1 MIHQVVIKL
10 GGDELILETG
20 RMAKQANG
28 AVFAYYGGTACLATI
43 CISEKEEDFGF
54 LPLSVEY
61 NEKYY
66 AAGKIPGGFI
76 KRESK
81 PHSKEILVSRLIDR
95 PMRPLFPKS
104 FRHEIQIIPTTV
116 SADQINP
123 PDVIAM
129 MAAAAAVHI
138 SDVPFH
144 GPVAAVRIASVDNEL
159 IIYPT
164 FDQIESS
171 VLDIVVAGTEKGIT
185 MVEGGAREAGEELMI
200 AAIEEGHRVI
210 RMLCEKQK
218 ELASLAGKEKM
229 PFEEKEEELENR
241 DEIWNDAFPK
251 LKEACFIKGKQN
263 RLDAI
268 KKVYRETF
276 ENYKETIPDEKE
288 KLLYEMFEKMESE
301 IVRASIIKEGIR
313 TDGRKPDE
321 IRPISCEIDLLK
333 RTHGAALFTRGETQ
347 ALVVSTLGTV
357 YDEKIL
363 DDIDG
368 DTRKTFMLH
377 YNFPPFSVGET
388 GRMMTGRREIG
399 HGHLAERALKVVLPP
414 KEEFPYTIR
423 IVSEILESNGS
434 SSMATVC
441 GGTLSLLNAGVP
453 IRKSVAGIAMG
464 LINEGDKCIVLSDI
478 LGEEDHL
485 GDMDFKVAGTEDG
498 ITAFQ
503 MDIKIE
509 SVDRKILEV
518 ALQQARE
525 GRLTILKR
533 MAETIKAPRSN
544 ISEFAPKI
552 IIFRI
557 NPEKIGIVI
566 GPGGKTIR
574 SLSEKYDATI
584 NIESDGEVTVYCK
597 VQQGADDVK
606 KEIQALVEEPE
617 VGKIYQG
624 KVKRITDFGA
634 FIEFLPGKEGLCH
647 ISNMSHQRIRS
658 VRDVL
663 TEDQII
669 PVKLIEID
677 KLGRASLSY
686 IAAISDSDETE
697 SGHGTHRRPRHE
709 RYNKRR

>member
-10 GGDELILETG
+10 GTEDLILETG
-20 RMAKQANG
+20 RIAKQANG
-28 AVFAYYGGTACLATI
+28 SVFASYGGTSCIATI
-43 CISEKEEDFGF
+43 CVSEKEEDYSF

-76 KRESK
+76 KRESR
-81 PHSKEILVSRLIDR
+81 PHSKEIIVSRLIDR
-95 PMRPLFPKS
+95 PMRPLFLKS
-104 FRHEIQIIPTTV
+104 FKREIQIIPTTV

-123 PDVIAM
+123 PDVVAM
-129 MAAAAAVHI
+129 MAAAAAVYI
-138 SDVPFH
+138 SDIPFN
-144 GPVAAVRIASVDNEL
+144 GPVGAVRIASVDNEL
-159 IIYPT
+159 IINPT
-164 FDQIESS
+164 FDQLETCT
-171 VLDIVVAGTEKGIT
+171 LDIVVAGTEKGIT
-185 MVEGGAREAGEELMI
+185 MVEGGAREASEELMI

-210 RMLCEKQK
+210 KMLCEKLK
-218 ELASLAGKEKM
+218 ELASIAGKEKM
-229 PFEEKEEELENR
+229 PFVEEEEQLENR
-241 DEIWNDAFPK
+241 DEIWNQAFPK
-251 LKEACFIKGKQN
+251 LKEACFVKGKQN
-263 RLDAI
+263 RLNNI
-268 KKVYRETF
+268 KKLYRETL
-276 ENYKETIPDEKE
+276 EHYKEIIPDEKE
-288 KLLYEMFEKMESE
+288 NLLYEMFEKMESE
-301 IVRASIIKEGIR
+301 IVRTSIIKEGIR
-313 TDGRKPDE
+313 TDGRKSDE
-321 IRPISCEIDLLK
+321 IRPITCEIDILK
-333 RTHGAALFTRGETQ
+333 RTHGSALFTRGETQ

-368 DTRKTFMLH
+368 DTRKTFMFH

-388 GRMMTGRREIG
+388 GRLMTGRREIG
-399 HGHLAERALKVVLPP
+399 HGHLAERALKVVLPQ

-453 IRKSVAGIAMG
+453 IKKSVAGIAMG
-464 LINEGDKCIVLSDI
+464 LIKEGDDFVVLSDI

-485 GDMDFKVAGTEDG
+485 GDMDFKVAGTENG

-503 MDIKIE
+503 MDIKID

-518 ALQQARE
+518 ALQQAKE
-525 GRLTILKR
+525 GRLAILKT
-533 MAETIKAPRSN
+533 MGETIKEPRSN

-557 NPEKIGIVI
+557 NPEKIGLVI

-574 SLSEKYDATI
+574 SLSEKYEATI

-597 VQQGADDVK
+597 VQQRADEVK
-606 KEIQALVEEPE
+606 NEIQALVEEPE

-663 TEDQII
+663 TEDQVI

-677 KLGRASLSY
+677 KLGRVSLSY
-686 IAAISDSDETE
+686 IAAISDSDETD
-697 SGHGTHRRPRHE
+697 SSHGSHRKSRPR